1 MMTVYKLISIP
12 DISLT
17 KYKIM
22 SGKGIDTLREWT
34 DDFLRQWQRISAIY
48 DIEINYIVKYNP
60 QNNDKDKLELYIVFR
75 YENME
80 LIDYLN
86 NLMKASQL
94 YDAYKIEQMDEV
106 PFQHEAFNEKIHLKK
121 CERKRSSDIGNDEK
135 LDLFY
140 VETWES
146 NKNSRLMDLYK
157 TMENLNTEVVYRV
170 VLKGVDSYEEVYSS
184 LEKPIE
190 YLKNKSN
197 NDESNIIKLTDYQ
210 RESNNKDA
218 FSGEILRSYEKFIK
232 SVSSSPCFK
241 ANVIIYSN
249 DAIAGNI
256 LFSTVCGETVEKG
269 NWENINRKNGKFQVL
284 DDYEELSNIMPK
296 TLRYWPTYYTLDEIK
311 SFFRFPMLYDGEYI
325 GIQKETEP
333 QNWGGDIFL
342 GKNSKEISIPLNLL
356 KKHAFVCGVPGAGKT
371 NTMLHLCYT
380 LWKKCNVPFLVL
392 EPAKKEYRALAQT
405 DIDDLIVFS
414 PSSGSKFPMAINPF
428 EFAKGLSLAEHIQN
442 LMDVF
447 EGAFP
452 LTPPLPALLDRAIE
466 GVYNA
471 HGWDADDVNDGKKN
485 YPTISELY
493 SRLEYE
499 LKHTDYDGE
508 VRGNMKS
515 ALEMRIGGLLRR
527 DLGNVFDVS
536 VSSLRPEELIEH
548 PIIIEM
554 ESLGTGP
561 SNFMTLMICTLIR
574 EVLKANPKGID
585 SRDIRHVIFIEE
597 AHNLIANATGESS
610 VGDANPKVA
619 ATNYIVKML
628 AEVRALREGIVIAD
642 QLPTAMASEVLK
654 NTGLKIVH
662 RLTAQDDREIV
673 GSMMS
678 ANGNQI
684 ESIATYM
691 PGEALISFEGLLR
704 PLKLNIAEFNMK
716 DAPTTGK
723 LYDLM
728 STRNLQRCISK
739 ETFSI
744 RLDKNKNKWIKEW
757 RIAVVVFEQLQ
768 NDCTKLKMVESIEE
782 YEILANK
789 IVKDQLGLEKCL
801 ENLNRVINKYK
812 ITMKL
817 AMDIEESDAEF
828 YRHMNDSVKKLKQ
841 NIQIILKKNS
851 KGE

>member
-1 MMTVYKLISIP
+1 MMMVYKLTSIP
-12 DISLT
+12 DISLV

-22 SGKGIDTLREWT
+22 SGNGIDVLREWT
-34 DDFLRQWQRISAIY
+34 DDFLRQWQKISAIY
-48 DIEINYIVKYNP
+48 DIEINFIVKYSPENC
-60 QNNDKDKLELYIVFR
+60 DKDKLELYIVFK
-75 YENME
+75 YENTQ

-94 YDAYKIEQMDEV
+94 SDAYKIEPIDYI
-106 PFQHEAFNEKIHLKK
+106 PFQNETFNEKIHLKK

-135 LDLFY
+135 IDLFY

-157 TMENLNTEVVYRV
+157 TMENLNTEAVYRV
-170 VLKGVDSYEEVYSS
+170 VLKGVDSYEDVYSS

-218 FSGEILRSYEKFIK
+218 FSSEILRSYEKFLK

-241 ANVIIYSN
+241 ANVMIYTN
-249 DAIAGNI
+249 DTIVGNI
-256 LFSTVCGETVEKG
+256 LFNTVCGETIEKG
-269 NWENINRKNGKFQVL
+269 NWENVIVKNGTFHVL
-284 DDYEELSNIMPK
+284 DEYEELSNVMPK
-296 TLRYWPTYYTLDEIK
+296 TLKYWPTYYTLDEIK
-311 SFFRFPMLYDGEYI
+311 DFFRFPMLYDGEHI
-325 GIQKETEP
+325 EIQKETEP
-333 QNWGGDIFL
+333 KKFGGDIIL
-342 GKNSKEISIPLNLL
+342 GKNTQEISVPLNLL

-428 EFAKGLSLAEHIQN
+428 EFPKGLSLAEHIQN

-466 GVYNA
+466 GIYRV
-471 HGWDADDVNDGKKN
+471 HGWDTDDVNDGKKE

-536 VSSLRPEELIEH
+536 VSSLRPEELVEY
-548 PIIIEM
+548 PIIVEM

-574 EVLKANPKGID
+574 EVLKANPKGD
-585 SRDIRHVIFIEE
+585 DMRAVRHVVFIEE
-597 AHNLIANATGESS
+597 AHNLIANATGES
-610 VGDANPKVA
+610 VAGDANPKVA

-628 AEVRALREGIVIAD
+628 AEVRALREGIIIAD
-642 QLPTAMASEVLK
+642 QLPTAMAPEVLK

-691 PGEALISFEGLLR
+691 PGDALISYEGLLR
-704 PLKLNIAEFNMK
+704 PFKLKITEFDLK
-716 DAPTTGK
+716 DAPTTDK

-728 STRNLQRCISK
+728 SVRKLQRHISK

-744 RLDKNKNKWIKEW
+744 RVEKNKTKWIKEW

-768 NDCTKLKMVESIEE
+768 NDCTKLKMVEAIEE
-782 YEILANK
+782 YEVLANK

-801 ENLNRVINKYK
+801 ENLNRVINKYNN
-812 ITMKL
+812 TMKL

-828 YRHMNDSVKKLKQ
+828 YRHMNESIQKLRK
-841 NIQIILKKNS
+841 NTQILLKS
-851 KGE
+851 R